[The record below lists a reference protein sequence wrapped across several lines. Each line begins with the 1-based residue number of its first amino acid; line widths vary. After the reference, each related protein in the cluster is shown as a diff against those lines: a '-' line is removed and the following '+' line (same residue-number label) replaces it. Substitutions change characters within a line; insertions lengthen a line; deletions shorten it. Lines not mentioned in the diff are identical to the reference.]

1 MDVKNRILQLQQQ
14 LNQHNIEYYV
24 HDNPII
30 SDYEYDVLLKEL
42 DSLERKHPKL
52 KSSFSPTQKVGGAP
66 LSTFQSVKHKIP
78 MLSLANAMNIEDL
91 QNFNSQILRLIG
103 SEEIIEYIGEPK
115 LDGLAVELIYENG
128 ILAYGSTRGDGHTGE
143 DITENIK
150 TIKGIP
156 LSISRN
162 LIPDI
167 FEVRGEVFIDHNDFK
182 YLNTKRLNSGES
194 LFANPRNCAAGS
206 LRQLDS
212 KITASRPLKIFCY
225 APGTIKGL
233 SFNTQKEFL
242 EFLPRCGLPVNKNV
256 EVGTGF
262 EFLKKYY
269 ISCEKNRTN
278 LTYDIDGA
286 VFKINSYNLQNLVGV
301 RTKSPRWAIAGKFKA
316 QQKTTQIL
324 DIIISVGRTGA
335 LTPVAKLK
343 PVNVGGVII
352 SNATLHNQDEINKK
366 DIRIGDT
373 VLIQRAGDVIPEVIK
388 VVMQKRNLKSQKFK
402 ISPYCPICG
411 SLASK
416 NKDEAVLRCNNNECM
431 AKIQGQIEHY
441 VSKKSLDIDGLGNKI
456 ITLLISN
463 NLISN
468 FSDLYKLKASQISIL
483 DRMGEKSAQNII
495 KSIDTSK
502 NTSLSRFIHGLGIRN
517 IGQNAAK
524 VLEKHFDKDIYKLI
538 NTSKEEL
545 INIKEFGEIM
555 ADSLINYFSNKN
567 NIKNISNCL
576 DMGLV
581 FSKNN
586 ISIQSIITNK
596 LFVFTGNLE
605 KNSRIDAISMIEK
618 FGGKSSSSISSKT
631 DYVVAGPGAGKK
643 LEKAEKL
650 NISILNEDEFMQLL
664 DAVDS
669 SDKK

>member
-1 MDVKNRILQLQQQ
+1 MDVKNRILQLQKQ

-42 DSLERKHPKL
+42 ESLERKHPKL

-66 LSTFQSVKHKIP
+66 LSAFQSVKHKIP

-91 QNFNSQILRLIG
+91 QDFNSQILRLIG

-115 LDGLAVELIYENG
+115 LDGLAVELIYEKG
-128 ILAYGSTRGDGHTGE
+128 ILTYGSTRGDGHTGE

-182 YLNTKRLNSGES
+182 YLNTQRLNSGES

-242 EFLPRCGLPVNKNV
+242 EFLPKCGLPVNKNV

-262 EFLKKYY
+262 KFLKKYY

-402 ISPYCPICG
+402 ISLYCPICG

-441 VSKKSLDIDGLGNKI
+441 VSKKSLDIDGLGDKI

-468 FSDLYKLKASQISIL
+468 FS
-483 DRMGEKSAQNII
+483 
-495 KSIDTSK
+495 
-502 NTSLSRFIHGLGIRN
+502 
-517 IGQNAAK
+517 
-524 VLEKHFDKDIYKLI
+524 VIY
-538 NTSKEEL
+538 
-545 INIKEFGEIM
+545 F
-555 ADSLINYFSNKN
+555 
-567 NIKNISNCL
+567 
-576 DMGLV
+576 
-581 FSKNN
+581 
-586 ISIQSIITNK
+586 TNK
-596 LFVFTGNLE
+596 YRFYLFF
-605 KNSRIDAISMIEK
+605 I
-618 FGGKSSSSISSKT
+618 
-631 DYVVAGPGAGKK
+631 
-643 LEKAEKL
+643 
-650 NISILNEDEFMQLL
+650 
-664 DAVDS
+664 
-669 SDKK
+669 